1 MTLVILFSCFAV
13 LLLLQVPISVSLGI
27 SSIITI
33 LFSGSSTIEFLITEL
48 VNSLDTFPLLAVPFF
63 ILAGE
68 LMGRGGISERLFGFA
83 NSIVGNITGGFAIA
97 TIATCMFFAS
107 ISGSG
112 PATVAAIGSIMIPAM
127 IRKGYDKAFATVT
140 VASAGALGVIIPP
153 SIDMIMFGVTSNTS
167 VGDMFIGGVL
177 PGIFIGLSLMVWA
190 YFYSRKK
197 GYTGSGNKFSL
208 KNILKEINNA
218 KWALL
223 IPFVIL
229 GGIYG
234 GFFTPTEA
242 GVVAVIIG
250 FVAGVFIYRELK
262 LKDLPRVIINAATTT
277 GTIFFILITATT
289 FGKLLTIEQAPVLMA
304 NFITGISENPI
315 VIILIINVMLLLIGC
330 FMESVAAIIILT
342 PILFPLATSLGFHP
356 VHFGIIMIVNL
367 AIGLITP
374 PLGVNLFVGS
384 GISGLSIEKLSIAII
399 PYLLAMIFSL
409 FIIIIWPELSL
420 FFVNLMQ

>member
-1 MTLVILFSCFAV
+1 MTFVILFTCFVV
-13 LLLLQVPISVSLGI
+13 LLILQVPIGVSLGV
-27 SSIITI
+27 SSIVTI
-33 LFSGSSTIEFLITEL
+33 IYTGSSSIDFLVTEL
-48 VNSLDTFPLLAVPFF
+48 VNSIDTFPLLAVPFF

-68 LMGRGGISERLFGFA
+68 FMGKGGISERLFGVA
-83 NSIVGNITGGFAIA
+83 NSLVGHITGGFAIA

-127 IRKGYDKAFATVT
+127 VRKGYELPFATVT

-167 VGDMFIGGVL
+167 VGNMFIGGIL
-177 PGIFIGLSLMVWA
+177 PGIFIGLCLMIWA
-190 YFYSRKK
+190 YIYSRKK
-197 GYTGSGNKFSL
+197 GFTGSGVRPSL
-208 KNILKEINNA
+208 KNILKEVNNA

-223 IPFVIL
+223 IPLVIL

-242 GVVAVIIG
+242 GVVAVLIG
-250 FVAGVFIYRELK
+250 FFAGVVVYRELK
-262 LKDLPRVIINAATTT
+262 LKDLPRIIINAATVT

-289 FGKLLTIEQAPVLMA
+289 FGKLLTIEQAPVLLA

-315 VIILIINVMLLLIGC
+315 VIILIINAMLLFIGC

-342 PILFPLATSLGFHP
+342 PILFPLATSLGFDP
-356 VHFGIIMIVNL
+356 VHFGIMMIVNL

-384 GISGLSIEKLSIAII
+384 GISGLSIEKLAVAII
-399 PYLLAMIFSL
+399 PYFCAMIFSL
-409 FIIIIWPELSL
+409 FIIIMWPGLSL
-420 FFVNLMQ
+420 FLVNILK

>member
-1 MTLVILFSCFAV
+1 MAFIILFGCFV
-13 LLLLQVPISVSLGI
+13 FLLLLQAPIAVSLGI

-33 LFSGSSTIEFLITEL
+33 MYTGSSAIDFLVTEL

-68 LMGRGGISERLFGFA
+68 LMGKGGISERLFGVA
-83 NSIVGNITGGFAIA
+83 NALVGHITGGFAIA

-127 IRKGYDKAFATVT
+127 IRKGYEKPFATVT

-167 VGDMFIGGVL
+167 VGNMFIGGIL
-177 PGIFIGLSLMVWA
+177 PGIFIGLSLMIWA
-190 YFYSRKK
+190 YYYSKKK
-197 GYTGSGNKFSL
+197 GFTGSGVKPSL
-208 KNILKEINNA
+208 KNILKEINHA

-223 IPFVIL
+223 IPVVIL
-229 GGIYG
+229 GGIYS

-242 GVVAVIIG
+242 GVVAVLIG
-250 FVAGVFIYRELK
+250 FFAGVVIYRELK
-262 LKDLPRVIINAATTT
+262 LKDLPRVILNAATVT

-315 VIILIINVMLLLIGC
+315 VIILIINAMLLFIGC

-342 PILFPLATSLGFHP
+342 PILFPLATSLGFDP
-356 VHFGIIMIVNL
+356 IHFGIMMIVNL

-384 GISGLSIEKLSIAII
+384 GISGLSIERLAVAII
-399 PYLLAMIFSL
+399 PYFLAMIFSL
-409 FIIIIWPELSL
+409 FIIIVWPELSL
-420 FFVNLMQ
+420 FLVNLMK